1 MGRTALVLTTD
12 GGPGPASIAAH
23 VCAHSW
29 VVARSER
36 NRGEKRNSSLHATAR
51 YYLFFPEDLMRAK
64 QVSTVAL
71 SLLLG
76 AAGCSN
82 SIHSEPSTGTGGA
95 SVSVAGTGGALGVG
109 GATTNP
115 GTGGAASGKGG
126 GAAGAP
132 SGTGGFLSGTGGQIS
147 SGGQVGSGGHLATG
161 GQVGSGGQVGTGG
174 QSAKGGASGTGGA
187 VAAGGQQA
195 SGGRGP
201 GGTAGNGTGGSGGST
216 GGVGGMAGAM
226 SGGASGPCDIY
237 EAAGTPCVAAHST
250 VRALYGAY
258 NGPLY
263 QVSRASD
270 NATKDIPVLVAG
282 GFANSPLQDSFCT
295 GTTCTIPIIYD
306 QSPHSNH
313 LRVTWFANWLP
324 NGGKPAAAAAAKIT
338 VGGHTVYGIKVT
350 SGSDIA
356 YRTGISL
363 SGTASVSNGSST
375 VTFSSPQTLAKGT
388 PLMFVAEL
396 SSCTTY
402 DCPYYS
408 VAAATTAST
417 TATLT
422 ANYKGTSN
430 AATTAWNEGT
440 EGVATGDE
448 PEGIYAVLDGTSHNA
463 GCCFDY
469 GNSEINGVDDG
480 AATMEA
486 LYWGADTQFGESGG
500 GSGPWVGADLEN
512 GLSFGYANG
521 SAKVSTN
528 TSVSFSY
535 VTAMLK
541 GLSASQCPSGLT
553 SSGCFELKAGNAQSG
568 ALAVKFD
575 ATTGGYGARPPG
587 YTPMKKTGGIILGTG
602 GDGSASGTG
611 TWFEGAMT
619 TGAPPDSA
627 DNDVQANVVAAGYGH

>member
-1 MGRTALVLTTD
+1 MQSLKAAKPALFGRDRLRTLVLCVTM
-12 GGPGPASIAAH
+12 I
-23 VCAHSW
+23 
-29 VVARSER
+29 
-36 NRGEKRNSSLHATAR
+36 
-51 YYLFFPEDLMRAK
+51 
-64 QVSTVAL
+64 
-71 SLLLG
+71 G
-76 AAGCSN
+76 AACSN
-82 SIHSEPSTGTGGA
+82 GGGGSNQGTGGGSA
-95 SVSVAGTGGALGVG
+95 LGGSVGTGGTPSSG
-109 GATTNP
+109 GSP
-115 GTGGAASGKGG
+115 GTGGETASGG
-126 GAAGAP
+126 
-132 SGTGGFLSGTGGQIS
+132 SVGTGGQT
-147 SGGQVGSGGHLATG
+147 ATG
-161 GQVGSGGQVGTGG
+161 GAVGSGG
-174 QSAKGGASGTGGA
+174 QSAKGGASGAGGASGSGGAPGSGGALGTGGA
-187 VAAGGQQA
+187 AAAGGQPA

-201 GGTAGNGTGGSGGST
+201 GGAAGGTGGAGGST

-226 SGGASGPCDIY
+226 SGASGPCDIY
-237 EAAGTPCVAAHST
+237 QAAGTPCAAAHST
-250 VRALYGAY
+250 VRALFGAY
-258 NGPLY
+258 SGPLY

-270 NATKDIPVLVAG
+270 NTTKDIPVLTAG
-282 GFANSPLQDSFCT
+282 GFADSSLQDSFCS

-306 QSPHSNH
+306 QSPHGNH

-324 NGGKPAAAAAAKIT
+324 NGGKPAAAAAAKIM
-338 VGGHTVYGIKVT
+338 VGGHPVYGIKVT

-356 YRTGISL
+356 YRTGAPL
-363 SGTASVSNGSST
+363 SGTASVANGSST
-375 VTFSSPQTLAKGT
+375 VTFSTPQTLAKGT

-396 SSCTTY
+396 SSCSTY
-402 DCPYYS
+402 NCPYWL

-422 ANYKGTSN
+422 AKYTGPSN

-440 EGVATGDE
+440 DGVAAGDD
-448 PEGIYAVLDGTSHNA
+448 PEAIYAVLDGTSHNA

-469 GNSEINGVDDG
+469 GNAEINGVDDG

-521 SAKVSTN
+521 SANVSTN
-528 TSVSFSY
+528 TPVNFPY

-611 TWFEGAMT
+611 IWFEGALT

>member
-1 MGRTALVLTTD
+1 MRNALFAVTLL
-12 GGPGPASIAAH
+12 
-23 VCAHSW
+23 
-29 VVARSER
+29 
-36 NRGEKRNSSLHATAR
+36 SLAATATSA
-51 YYLFFPEDLMRAK
+51 MM
-64 QVSTVAL
+64 
-71 SLLLG
+71 
-76 AAGCSN
+76 GCSK
-82 SIHSEPSTGTGGA
+82 SSGSGEASSTGGNTSTG
-95 SVSVAGTGGALGVG
+95 
-109 GATTNP
+109 
-115 GTGGAASGKGG
+115 
-126 GAAGAP
+126 
-132 SGTGGFLSGTGGQIS
+132 S
-147 SGGQVGSGGHLATG
+147 SQGL
-161 GQVGSGGQVGTGG
+161 
-174 QSAKGGASGTGGA
+174 
-187 VAAGGQQA
+187 
-195 SGGRGP
+195 
-201 GGTAGNGTGGSGGST
+201 GGSGGSPRGGSGGSSSPGLGGSSSPGLGGSSHSGGSAGGDTGTPAKGGSGGSGGSADSSGGIT
-216 GGVGGMAGAM
+216 GGNDAGGTAANRGDGASRGGSGDFGGNTGTGGTIG
-226 SGGASGPCDIY
+226 SGGWIGTGGTSGSGGTMGNGGTAGSSGAGPTGPCDIY
-237 EAAGTPCVAAHST
+237 QAAGTPCAAAHST
-250 VRALYGAY
+250 VRALYGAFS
-258 NGPLY
+258 GALY

-270 NATKDIPVLVAG
+270 NTSKEIPTLTAG
-282 GFANSPLQDSFCT
+282 GFADSSVQDSFCS

-306 QSPHSNH
+306 QSPNGNH

-324 NGGKPAAAAAAKIT
+324 KGGKPAAATAAKIT

-356 YRTGISL
+356 YRTGAPL
-363 SGTASVSNGSST
+363 SGTASVANGSST
-375 VTFSSPQTLAKGT
+375 ITFSSPQTLAKGT

-402 DCPYYS
+402 NCPYYS
-408 VAAATTAST
+408 EAAATTAST

-422 ANYKGTSN
+422 AKYNGPSN

-440 EGVATGDE
+440 QGVATGDD
-448 PEGIYAVLDGTSHNA
+448 PEAIYAVLDGTTYNA

-469 GNSEINGVDDG
+469 GNAEINGVDDG

-500 GSGPWVGADLEN
+500 GSGPWVGADIEN

-521 SAKVSTN
+521 SPKVSTN
-528 TSVSFSY
+528 TPVNFPY

-602 GDGSASGTG
+602 GDGLSSGAG

-619 TGAPPDSA
+619 IGAPSDSA
-627 DNDVQANVVAAGYGH
+627 DNEVQANVVAAGYGH

>member
-1 MGRTALVLTTD
+1 MHRRHVVSPFLGLIGSALML
-12 GGPGPASIAAH
+12 
-23 VCAHSW
+23 
-29 VVARSER
+29 
-36 NRGEKRNSSLHATAR
+36 
-51 YYLFFPEDLMRAK
+51 
-64 QVSTVAL
+64 
-71 SLLLG
+71 
-76 AAGCSN
+76 AGCGGGGG
-82 SIHSEPSTGTGGA
+82 TGDGTGGSA
-95 SVSVAGTGGALGVG
+95 PGQGGSSATGGSPG
-109 GATTNP
+109 G
-115 GTGGAASGKGG
+115 GGSTGGMRGG
-126 GAAGAP
+126 
-132 SGTGGFLSGTGGQIS
+132 SGGQI
-147 SGGQVGSGGHLATG
+147 GTG
-161 GQVGSGGQVGTGG
+161 GQVGSGGEVGTGGRVGSGGQMGTGG

-187 VAAGGQQA
+187 AAAGGQQA
-195 SGGRGP
+195 SGGRGS
-201 GGTAGNGTGGSGGST
+201 GGTAGIGTGGGGT
-216 GGVGGMAGAM
+216 GGVGGTAGAM
-226 SGGASGPCDIY
+226 SGGPSGPCDIY
-237 EAAGTPCVAAHST
+237 QAAGTPCAAAHST

-270 NATKDIPVLVAG
+270 NSTKDIPVLTAG
-282 GFANSPLQDSFCT
+282 GFADSSLQDSFCS

-306 QSPHSNH
+306 QSPHGNH

-324 NGGKPAAAAAAKIT
+324 KGGKPAAATAAKIT
-338 VGGHTVYGIKVT
+338 VGGHAVYGIKVT
-350 SGSDIA
+350 SGSDVA
-356 YRTGISL
+356 YRTGAPL
-363 SGTASVSNGSST
+363 SGTASVANGSPT

-396 SSCTTY
+396 SSCSTY
-402 DCPYYS
+402 NCPYYS

-422 ANYKGTSN
+422 ANYTGPSN

-440 EGVATGDE
+440 QGVATGDQ
-448 PEGIYAVLDGTSHNA
+448 PEAIYAVLDGMSHNA

-500 GSGPWVGADLEN
+500 GGGPWVGADLEN

-521 SAKVSTN
+521 SANVSTN
-528 TSVSFSY
+528 TPVNFPY

-553 SSGCFELKAGNAQSG
+553 SSGCFELKAGDAQSG

-611 TWFEGAMT
+611 IWFEGAMT

>member
-1 MGRTALVLTTD
+1 MQSRQADKAAWQGRPRLRTLVL
-12 GGPGPASIAAH
+12 GVAIIAAA
-23 VCAHSW
+23 CSNGGGSLNQGAGGGS
-29 VVARSER
+29 AS
-36 NRGEKRNSSLHATAR
+36 GGSDGSGGTPSSGGSPGTEGGTATA
-51 YYLFFPEDLMRAK
+51 
-64 QVSTVAL
+64 
-71 SLLLG
+71 G
-76 AAGCSN
+76 
-82 SIHSEPSTGTGGA
+82 
-95 SVSVAGTGGALGVG
+95 SV
-109 GATTNP
+109 
-115 GTGGAASGKGG
+115 
-126 GAAGAP
+126 
-132 SGTGGFLSGTGGQIS
+132 GTGGQT
-147 SGGQVGSGGHLATG
+147 ATG
-161 GQVGSGGQVGTGG
+161 GAVGSGG

-187 VAAGGQQA
+187 LGSGGTPGSGGAAAVGGQQA

-201 GGTAGNGTGGSGGST
+201 GGAAGGTGGAGGSAS
-216 GGVGGMAGAM
+216 GAGGMAGAK
-226 SGGASGPCDIY
+226 SGGPSAPCDIY
-237 EAAGTPCVAAHST
+237 QAAGTPCAAAHST

-258 NGPLY
+258 GGPLY

-270 NATKDIPVLVAG
+270 NTTKDIPVLTAG
-282 GFANSPLQDSFCT
+282 GFADSSLQDSFCS

-306 QSPHSNH
+306 QSPHGNH

-324 NGGKPAAAAAAKIT
+324 KGGKPAVATAAKIT
-338 VGGHTVYGIKVT
+338 VGSHSVYGIKVT
-350 SGSDIA
+350 SGSDVA
-356 YRTGISL
+356 YRTGAPL
-363 SGTASVSNGSST
+363 SGTASVANGSST

-396 SSCTTY
+396 SSCSTY
-402 DCPYYS
+402 NCPYYS
-408 VAAATTAST
+408 AAAATTAST

-422 ANYKGTSN
+422 GNYTGPSN

-440 EGVATGDE
+440 QGVATGDG

-469 GNSEINGVDDG
+469 GNAEINGVDDG
-480 AATMEA
+480 IATMEA

-500 GSGPWVGADLEN
+500 GAGPWVGADLEN

-528 TSVSFSY
+528 TSVTFTY

-568 ALAVKFD
+568 TLAVKFD

-619 TGAPPDSA
+619 MGAPSDSA

>member
-1 MGRTALVLTTD
+1 MHRRHVVSPFLGLIGSVLMFASC
-12 GGPGPASIAAH
+12 GGSSGPG
-23 VCAHSW
+23 
-29 VVARSER
+29 
-36 NRGEKRNSSLHATAR
+36 G
-51 YYLFFPEDLMRAK
+51 
-64 QVSTVAL
+64 
-71 SLLLG
+71 
-76 AAGCSN
+76 
-82 SIHSEPSTGTGGA
+82 GTGGA
-95 SVSVAGTGGALGVG
+95 PSGQGGSSATGGSNG
-109 GATTNP
+109 G
-115 GTGGAASGKGG
+115 GGSTGGLG
-126 GAAGAP
+126 
-132 SGTGGFLSGTGGQIS
+132 SGTGGQIG
-147 SGGQVGSGGHLATG
+147 SGGQVGSGGHLGTG
-161 GQVGSGGQVGTGG
+161 GEVSSGGQVGTGG
-174 QSAKGGASGTGGA
+174 QTAKGGASGTGGA
-187 VAAGGQQA
+187 AAAGGQQA

-201 GGTAGNGTGGSGGST
+201 GGAAGNGTGGAGGSA
-216 GGVGGMAGAM
+216 GGIGGMAGAM
-226 SGGASGPCDIY
+226 SGGPPGPCDIY
-237 EAAGTPCVAAHST
+237 QAAGTPCAAAHST
-250 VRALYGAY
+250 VRALYGAFS
-258 NGPLY
+258 GPLY

-270 NATKDIPVLVAG
+270 NTTKDIPVLAAG
-282 GFANSPLQDSFCT
+282 GFADSSLQDSFCS

-306 QSPHSNH
+306 QSPHGND

-324 NGGKPAAAAAAKIT
+324 KGGKPAAATAAKIT

-350 SGSDIA
+350 SGSEIA
-356 YRTGISL
+356 YRTGAPL
-363 SGTASVSNGSST
+363 SGTASVANGSST

-396 SSCTTY
+396 SSCSTY
-402 DCPYYS
+402 NCPYYS
-408 VAAATTAST
+408 IAAATTAST

-422 ANYKGTSN
+422 SNYTGSSN
-430 AATTAWNEGT
+430 AATATWNEGT
-440 EGVATGDE
+440 QGVATGDA
-448 PEGIYAVLDGTSHNA
+448 PEAIYSVLDGTSYNA

-469 GNSEINGVDDG
+469 GNAEINGVDDG

-500 GSGPWVGADLEN
+500 GSGPWVGADIEN

-528 TSVSFSY
+528 TPVNFPY
-535 VTAMLK
+535 VTAMVK

-611 TWFEGAMT
+611 IWFEGALT
-619 TGAPPDSA
+619 IGAPPDSA